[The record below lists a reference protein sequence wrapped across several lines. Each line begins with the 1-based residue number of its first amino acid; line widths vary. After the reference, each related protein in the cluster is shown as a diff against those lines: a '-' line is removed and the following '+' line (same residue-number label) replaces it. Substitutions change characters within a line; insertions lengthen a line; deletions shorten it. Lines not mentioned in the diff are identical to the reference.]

1 MKLWTLS
8 LKCKYLF
15 NKSNRRKIIVYF
27 LFFSVFFRFYALLYW
42 KVIFMKGM
50 KFRDRLRYV
59 KSRVFLRGILPDFQN
74 T

>member
-15 NKSNRRKIIVYF
+15 NKSERRKIIEYLLLFPVF
-27 LFFSVFFRFYALLYW
+27 LRFYYLLYW

-59 KSRVFLRGILPDFQN
+59 KSRVVLRGILPDFQN